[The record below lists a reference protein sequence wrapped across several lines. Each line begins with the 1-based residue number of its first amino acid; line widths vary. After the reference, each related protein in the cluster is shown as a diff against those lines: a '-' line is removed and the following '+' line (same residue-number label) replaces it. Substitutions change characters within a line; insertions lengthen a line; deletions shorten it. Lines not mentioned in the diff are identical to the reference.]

1 VTKRILKYSDFP
13 LFEVV
18 QNGGTVTVDSNCFKP
33 IKGEIMNLLDLSGA
47 RLRFWYECLNEKV
60 NTEKVELH
68 LVDAGGEI
76 PCHAQVVSQVDSW
89 FLYVVRESHK

>member
-1 VTKRILKYSDFP
+1 MTKRILKYSDFP

-33 IKGEIMNLLDLSGA
+33 LKGEIMNLLGPGA
-47 RLRFWYECLNEKV
+47 CLRFWYECLNEKV
-60 NTEKVELH
+60 NTEKVKLH
-68 LVDAGGEI
+68 LVGAGGDI
-76 PCHAQVVSQVDSW
+76 PCRAQVVSQVDSW